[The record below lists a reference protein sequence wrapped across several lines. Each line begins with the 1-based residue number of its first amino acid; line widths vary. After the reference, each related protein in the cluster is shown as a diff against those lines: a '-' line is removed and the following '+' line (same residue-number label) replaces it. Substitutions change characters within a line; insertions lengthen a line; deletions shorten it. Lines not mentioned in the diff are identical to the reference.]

1 MATEPNKDI
10 AAIFREGVLIDRAL
24 EAATREAIQKHK
36 QAGQPMVV
44 SRNGKIVLISPEELE
59 ANLQSASSKK

>member
-24 EAATREAIQKHK
+24 EAATREAIRQHK

-44 SRNGKIVLISPEELE
+44 WRDGKVVHISPEEME
-59 ANLQSASSKK
+59 APLPAASSKK